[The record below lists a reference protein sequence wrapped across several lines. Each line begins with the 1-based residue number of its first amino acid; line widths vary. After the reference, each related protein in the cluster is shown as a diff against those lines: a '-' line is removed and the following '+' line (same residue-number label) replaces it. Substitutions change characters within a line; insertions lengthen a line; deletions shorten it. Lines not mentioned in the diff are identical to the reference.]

1 MRSDQVYILGIAVI
15 PFLLFI
21 VIGVLLVIK
30 YQSYNTLKKKQ
41 EEQEEQEKQKKISDE
56 DRKKIEDQRKDLTD
70 RLDGLERWKDFLNR
84 CIAFFAAPVI
94 GGALLKILHL
104 PLCNEALAFGLG
116 AEAGI
121 FIAVG
126 LTVNTFELLDK
137 QNGASETSG
146 AGGKPKT
153 GNTSEEI
160 PTEDLK
166 KSIISLTESL
176 NTINQSLSSSD
187 GKNIGTNLAELN
199 TKVKEAREKLD
210 STFK

>member
-1 MRSDQVYILGIAVI
+1 MRWDQVYILGIAVI

-21 VIGVLLVIK
+21 VIGLLLVK
-30 YQSYNTLKKKQ
+30 MYQSYNTLKK
-41 EEQEEQEKQKKISDE
+41 EQEEQEKQKKISDE

-70 RLDGLERWKDFLNR
+70 RLEGLERWKDFLNR